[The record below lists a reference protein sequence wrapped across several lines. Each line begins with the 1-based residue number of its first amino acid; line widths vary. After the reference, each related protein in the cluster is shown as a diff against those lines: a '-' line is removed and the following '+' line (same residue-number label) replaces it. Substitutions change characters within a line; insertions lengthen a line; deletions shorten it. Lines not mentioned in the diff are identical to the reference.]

1 MNNFLFFVTKV
12 FLSFSQPDI
21 KMTRRLT
28 RYLYN
33 MDHVMT
39 ALTAA
44 VVAQADFD
52 EVLFWADELYT
63 SGFQKEL
70 NEMIWTCF
78 YINFAA
84 ANPLMEKYI
93 RRKLAAD
100 DPWSVLKNLF
110 HRQQCHLIACEPP
123 KRGRKPKWL
132 DDFTD
137 NKHIKNILLSP
148 SADTVY
154 DYAKNNADM
163 TPLYT
168 TLNAFY
174 ASKGCCTGVGDVE
187 FFTSHSRQIQ
197 QHLILSMMTMMLME
211 EDEMNLKKIYLTLSD
226 DDNWFLG
233 YIRGDID
240 TEGRKV
246 PAYKLLNERRLF
258 PGGGFTGNIMES
270 KEMLCETPIWRER
283 FSECLDNEEKFCE
296 MYDYQPDDYCRRI
309 M

>member
-1 MNNFLFFVTKV
+1 MPK
-12 FLSFSQPDI
+12 
-21 KMTRRLT
+21 LT

-33 MDHVMT
+33 AEYVKT

-44 VVAQADFD
+44 IIAQSDFE

-63 SGFQKEL
+63 SGFSQL
-70 NEMIWTCF
+70 LSDIIWTCF
-78 YINFAA
+78 YTHFAA
-84 ANPLMEKYI
+84 VNPLMEKYI

-100 DPWSVLKNLF
+100 DPWPVLKNLF
-110 HRQQCHLIACEPP
+110 HRQQCENLACEPP

-137 NKHIKNILLSP
+137 NKHIKNVLLSP
-148 SADTVY
+148 SAETVY
-154 DYAKNNADM
+154 DYAKHNADM

-168 TLNAFY
+168 TLIAFY
-174 ASKGCCTGVGDVE
+174 ASTGVGDVE

-197 QHLILSMMTMMLME
+197 QHLILSMMTMMLLT
-211 EDEMNLKKIYLTLSD
+211 EDEIHTKKIYLTLSD

-233 YIRGDID
+233 YIRGDVD
-240 TEGRKV
+240 TDGRKV
-246 PAYKLLNERRLF
+246 PAYCLLNERRLF
-258 PGGGFTGNIMES
+258 PEPNGFTGNMLAA
-270 KEMLCETPIWRER
+270 KEMLCETPLWRDR
-283 FSECLDNEEKFCE
+283 FSECDDEKFCE

>member
-1 MNNFLFFVTKV
+1 M
-12 FLSFSQPDI
+12 
-21 KMTRRLT
+21 LT
-28 RYLYN
+28 RYLYSRHCVIN
-33 MDHVMT
+33 SLND
-39 ALTAA
+39 AII
-44 VVAQADFD
+44 AQSNFE

-63 SGFQKEL
+63 SGFKL
-70 NEMIWTCF
+70 DLVDVIWTCF
-78 YINFAA
+78 YTRFAA

-110 HRQQCHLIACEPP
+110 HRQQCENIAAEPP

-137 NKHIKNILLSP
+137 NKHIKNVLLSP
-148 SADTVY
+148 SVETIA
-154 DYAKNNADM
+154 DYAKHNSDI

-168 TLNAFY
+168 TLIAFY
-174 ASKGCCTGVGDVE
+174 TSKGCCTGDADID

-211 EDEMNLKKIYLTLSD
+211 ENDMNLKKIYLTLSD
-226 DDNWFLG
+226 DDVWFLG

-240 TEGRKV
+240 TNSKKV

-258 PGGGFTGNIMES
+258 AGDGVKFTGNIWAS

-283 FSECLDNEEKFCE
+283 FAQFGDDEEGFCA
-296 MYDYQPDDYCRRI
+296 MYDYQPDDYCRRV
-309 M
+309 MN

>member
-1 MNNFLFFVTKV
+1 MTTK
-12 FLSFSQPDI
+12 QI
-21 KMTRRLT
+21 IT

-33 MDHVMT
+33 LNYVIT
-39 ALTAA
+39 ALSSAII
-44 VVAQADFD
+44 AQSNFD
-52 EVLFWADELYT
+52 EVLFWADELYS
-63 SGFQKEL
+63 SGFKKEL
-70 NEMIWTCF
+70 ADVVWSCF
-78 YINFAA
+78 YAHFAA

-100 DPWSVLKNLF
+100 DPWPVLKNLF
-110 HRQQCHLIACEPP
+110 HRQRCENVACEPP

-137 NKHIKNILLSP
+137 NKYIKNVLLAP
-148 SADTVY
+148 SAATIA
-154 DYAKNNADM
+154 DYAKHNADM
-163 TPLYT
+163 TLLYT
-168 TLNAFY
+168 TLVAFY
-174 ASKGCCTGVGDVE
+174 TSKGCECVSDIE

-211 EDEMNLKKIYLTLSD
+211 EHEMNLKKIYFVLSD
-226 DDNWFLG
+226 DDAWFLG

-240 TEGRKV
+240 TNGKKV

-258 PGGGFTGNIMES
+258 AGDGEAFTGNIWTS
-270 KEMLCETPIWRER
+270 KEILCETPIWRER
-283 FSECLDNEEKFCE
+283 FAQFGDDEEGFCA

>member
-1 MNNFLFFVTKV
+1 
-12 FLSFSQPDI
+12 
-21 KMTRRLT
+21 
-28 RYLYN
+28 
-33 MDHVMT
+33 MT

-44 VVAQADFD
+44 VVAQANFE
-52 EVLFWADELYT
+52 EVLFWADELHT

-70 NEMIWTCF
+70 NDIIWTCF
-78 YINFAA
+78 YTNFAA

-110 HRQQCHLIACEPP
+110 HRQKCENIACEPP

-137 NKHIKNILLSP
+137 NKHIKNVLLSP
-148 SADTVY
+148 SADTIA

-168 TLNAFY
+168 TLIAFY
-174 ASKGCCTGVGDVE
+174 VSKGCCTGVVDVD

-197 QHLILSMMTMMLME
+197 QHLILSMMTMMLLT
-211 EDEMNLKKIYLTLSD
+211 EDEIHTKKIYFVLSD

-240 TEGRKV
+240 TEGHKV
-246 PAYKLLNERRLF
+246 PAYRLLNERRLF
-258 PGGGFTGNIMES
+258 PEPNGFTGNLLAA
-270 KEMLCETPIWRER
+270 KEMLCETPLWRER
-283 FSECLDNEEKFCE
+283 FSECAGDDEKFCE
-296 MYDYQPDDYCRRI
+296 MYDYQPDDYCRRV
-309 M
+309 MV

>member
-1 MNNFLFFVTKV
+1 MTK
-12 FLSFSQPDI
+12 
-21 KMTRRLT
+21 LT
-28 RYLYN
+28 RYLYEMN
-33 MDHVMT
+33 HVVG

-44 VVAQADFD
+44 IITQADFD
-52 EVLFWADELYT
+52 EVLFWVDELYT
-63 SGFQKEL
+63 SGFTREL
-70 NEMIWTCF
+70 DDVIWTCF
-78 YINFAA
+78 YMHFAA
-84 ANPLMEKYI
+84 VNPLMEKYI

-110 HRQQCHLIACEPP
+110 HRQTHMIGITCEPP

-137 NKHIKNILLSP
+137 NKHIKNVLLSP
-148 SADTVY
+148 SAVTVTE
-154 DYAKNNADM
+154 YAKHNADM

-168 TLNAFY
+168 TLVAFY
-174 ASKGCCTGVGDVE
+174 RGVDAGDVE

-197 QHLILSMMTMMLME
+197 QHLILSMIIMMTLD
-211 EDEMNLKKIYLTLSD
+211 EDEIHTKKIYFVLSD
-226 DDNWFLG
+226 YDNWFLG

-240 TEGRKV
+240 TKGRKV

-258 PGGGFTGNIMES
+258 PGGGFTGNIWDS

-283 FSECLDNEEKFCE
+283 FEKFGDEEKFCE
-296 MYDYQPDDYCRRI
+296 MYDYQPDDYSRRV